1 MKYENRR
8 SVIFFHTPLW
18 NKPFFLCTFHFTV
31 TTESFL
37 WAKLS
42 LFSTDLFLDITVSM
56 TYISLSLNYYKRY
69 CNICKQTLRKHVA
82 RNFNP
87 EHNILEYFDM
97 LHFFLSPQVKR
108 SVIIINKNRFF
119 LHIWIHFRRWGGLGA
134 HTRKKK
140 KKRLSSLA
148 WLTLRRTNWKQRSQL
163 STACTGQ
170 HQNKIPRKVADLRK
184 ISKIYNHS
192 SLPILPPEIHTYS
205 ILTRNY

>member
-1 MKYENRR
+1 MKYESRR

-140 KKRLSSLA
+140 KVK
-148 WLTLRRTNWKQRSQL
+148 LTCLTHASAHKL
-163 STACTGQ
+163 KT
-170 HQNKIPRKVADLRK
+170 KIPALDRMYGPTPEQNPQK
-184 ISKIYNHS
+184 S
-192 SLPILPPEIHTYS
+192 SRFAENFQNI
-205 ILTRNY
+205 

>member
-1 MKYENRR
+1 MKQIQKERGQPLISEARESNFFSCCWLLKYENRR

-87 EHNILEYFDM
+87 EHNILKYFDM

-119 LHIWIHFRRWGGLGA
+119 LHIWIHFRRWGGLGV
-134 HTRKKK
+134 HTRKKNK
-140 KKRLSSLA
+140 KK
-148 WLTLRRTNWKQRSQL
+148 
-163 STACTGQ
+163 G
-170 HQNKIPRKVADLRK
+170 
-184 ISKIYNHS
+184 
-192 SLPILPPEIHTYS
+192 
-205 ILTRNY
+205 